1 MNVAISSLRRPKP
14 PPVTRLKSDDD
25 PVMNF
30 RVDLDTFRG
39 PLDLLLYLVRK
50 HEVEVIELP
59 IALITDQFL
68 AHLELLEQLDIDGI
82 GEFVEMASTLVE
94 LKSRLVLPHADEI
107 EEPIEPAKEDLV
119 RQLLEYK
126 RFRDAASMLEDRAR
140 GWQEHFGRLASDR
153 ATGPRDISDEP
164 IHEVELWD
172 LVSAF
177 GRIARENQGTP
188 QTNIVYDDTPIHVHM
203 QRIAAQLNA
212 HGPLALGD
220 LFQASMHKSK
230 LVGMFLAILELA
242 RHHSVRTEQNAMFGE
257 IWVYPGASGQVSISD
272 DAADEYD
279 HPRGEFGGA
288 DGADGTGD
296 GGSAEESAIAVAD
309 ATTSKRR
316 DAAHEGVEPPEGK
329 KTRKP
334 RTRRPK

>member
-1 MNVAISSLRRPKP
+1 MNVAIASLRRPKP
-14 PPVTRLKSDDD
+14 SPVARSRPDDD
-25 PVMNF
+25 SVMNF
-30 RVDLDTFRG
+30 RVDLDSFRG
-39 PLDLLLYLVRK
+39 PMDLLLYLVRK
-50 HEVEVIELP
+50 EEVEIVDLP
-59 IALITDQFL
+59 IARITDQFL
-68 AHLELLEQLDIDGI
+68 AYLELLEQLDIDRI
-82 GEFVEMASTLVE
+82 GEFLEMASTLVE
-94 LKSRLVLPHADEI
+94 LKSRLVLPHADEV
-107 EEPIEPAKEDLV
+107 EEPIEPAKDDLV

-140 GWQEHFGRLASDR
+140 GWQEHFGRLSSDR

-203 QRIAAQLNA
+203 KRIAAQLNA

-220 LFQASMHKSK
+220 LFQANMHKSK

-242 RHHSVRTEQNAMFGE
+242 RHHSVRTEQNAIFGE
-257 IWVYPGASGQVSISD
+257 IWVYPGESGQVSIAD

-279 HPRGEFGGA
+279 HPRVSQDEPGA
-288 DGADGTGD
+288 GSAGA
-296 GGSAEESAIAVAD
+296 SSAAEESATAVAD
-309 ATTSKRR
+309 AARGRIDS
-316 DAAHEGVEPPEGK
+316 AHEGPGEPEGK
-329 KTRKP
+329 KTRKT
-334 RTRRPK
+334 RARRPK